1 MLPRPNDWFLALL
14 LALCAAVARPLPA
27 AELKFATLA
36 PEGSVWL
43 RELRAAGAEVA
54 RRTEGRVTL
63 KWYPAG
69 VQGTDARVL
78 RKLRI
83 GQLHGG
89 TFTMSG
95 LAAVHPDAGIYG
107 LPLLF
112 RSEAEVAHV
121 RAPVDDR
128 VRAALAGEGIA
139 LLGIAGGGFALFMG
153 LEPVAALADLRGR
166 KIWLPEGDEASAR
179 ALAAPGLSPTVL
191 PVADVLTGLQTGL
204 LDVVAAPAPAA
215 LIMQWHTRV
224 KYVTDLPL
232 AYSVTYLAADQRA
245 VTALAPA
252 DRGVLVAVLGE
263 ACDRFDARS
272 AAEAEAARKAL
283 VAAGIRLVTPA
294 VGERPGWESAV
305 RGAYPDMVRDGV
317 VSPALLA
324 EVEGLLGSY
333 RRAPAATAAR

>member
-1 MLPRPNDWFLALL
+1 MLPRPHDWFFALL
-14 LALCAAVARPLPA
+14 LVLCAAVARPVAA

-36 PEGSVWL
+36 PEGSAWL

-54 RRTEGRVTL
+54 RRTDGRVTL

-89 TFTMSG
+89 TFTLSG
-95 LAAVHPDAGIYG
+95 LATVHPDAGIYG

-121 RAPVDDR
+121 RARVDDR

-139 LLGIAGGGFALFMG
+139 LLGTAGGGFALFMG
-153 LEPVAALADLRGR
+153 LEPVVSLADLKGR
-166 KIWLPEGDEASAR
+166 KIWLPEGDLASAR
-179 ALAAPGLSPTVL
+179 ALAALGLSPTVL

-204 LDVVAAPAPAA
+204 LEVVAAPVPAA
-215 LIMQWHTRV
+215 LVMQWHTRV
-224 KYVTDLPL
+224 KYATDLPL

-245 VTALAPA
+245 VAGLAPA
-252 DRGVLVAVLGE
+252 DRAALEAVLRA
-263 ACDRFDARS
+263 ACDGFDARS
-272 AAEAEAARKAL
+272 GAESEAARQAL
-283 VAAGIRLVTPA
+283 VGAGIRLVTPA
-294 VGERPGWESAV
+294 AGERPGWESAV
-305 RGAYPDMVRDGV
+305 RGAYPDMVRDGI

-324 EVEGLLGSY
+324 EVEGLLARY
-333 RRAPAATAAR
+333 RRAPAAAAAR